1 MKKTIY
7 EGEAVVLWREGKIQK
22 VLASGRHRYS
32 LWRNEKITTVNVQ
45 AQEYLCQVQ
54 DYATKD
60 NLTVRFL
67 VRLRAKVGGVAVF
80 QRTLPEAA
88 QELFVQNVAGDVAR
102 EFVSQ
107 YALDEL
113 LGKTRELR
121 EAIHTDAGEKLRAC
135 GIEIVDVSPISIL
148 IPRSLRQAYESELII
163 KKKAMAELEEARGR
177 TVVLRHLANAATM
190 VEKQPVLLQ
199 LLMGQ
204 KARQVQFQFDTTK
217 KDTKK

>member
-7 EGEAVVLWREGKIQK
+7 EGEAGVLWREGKIQK

-88 QELFVQNVAGDVAR
+88 QELFVQNHKYSR
-102 EFVSQ
+102 FFSPFRKLFF
-107 YALDEL
+107 YS
-113 LGKTRELR
+113 TRIYNNLVK
-121 EAIHTDAGEKLRAC
+121 I
-135 GIEIVDVSPISIL
+135 
-148 IPRSLRQAYESELII
+148 Y
-163 KKKAMAELEEARGR
+163 
-177 TVVLRHLANAATM
+177 N
-190 VEKQPVLLQ
+190 
-199 LLMGQ
+199 
-204 KARQVQFQFDTTK
+204 
-217 KDTKK
+217 